1 MRDAAP
7 VSTAL
12 HAEDR
17 AFESLYRLH
26 RPLVY
31 AYAFSKLRHGADA
44 EDVTQTT
51 FLNAYNAL
59 HRGVSPREP
68 TEWLLAITRNACRD
82 RFREAKRRSNEEPL
96 ADWISIVQPEEPD
109 FSVREICRE
118 ISELNPRHRQI
129 LLMREFEGRSYAEIS
144 AELGTSEA
152 GVQALLRRA
161 RRSLRDEL
169 ELGMTCV
176 HARRVALR
184 DLNGVAVLD
193 ERRALKRHLRR
204 CTDCA
209 TFMGHGG
216 PRTPVARGLWL
227 TTMPFRRIL
236 AIFSGSSAAP
246 VGSTAGG
253 AGALAVKL
261 VTLGAVGTAAVGV
274 SVKELGTDT
283 SQHARPLTPTRAIP
297 SHKHHSTGT
306 APSYAATT
314 FVRFHTP
321 VPQTALSRGKPHTA
335 HLRTTPFA
343 GSTSSAAQPTIPSLW
358 LPSAPAQPATPA
370 AADPPQ
376 DNPPDTASAP
386 DTGIDSSSAAA
397 TAPATA
403 APAVAGSS
411 DPSAPDASNLA
422 PPQADASTSAAG
434 ASPATTPVSAPD
446 TSTPTNT
453 ATIPSSPTPNPGHGN
468 ANGIGNGNAVGPTGT
483 PPGQATK
490 PDVAHGRP

>member
-1 MRDAAP
+1 MQDASP

-31 AYAFSKLRHGADA
+31 AYAFSKLRHPADA

-59 HRGVSPREP
+59 HRGVSPRDP
-68 TEWLLAITRNACRD
+68 IEWLLAISRNACRD

-96 ADWISIVQPEEPD
+96 PEWISIVQPEEPD
-109 FSVREICRE
+109 FSVREICKE

-129 LLMREFEGRSYAEIS
+129 LLMREFEGRSYAEI
-144 AELGTSEA
+144 AAQLGSSEA

-169 ELGMTCV
+169 ELGMTCIQ
-176 HARRVALR
+176 ARRVALR

-204 CTDCA
+204 CAECA
-209 TFMGHGG
+209 TFMGQR
-216 PRTPVARGLWL
+216 PRTPVAQGLWL
-227 TTMPFRRIL
+227 ATMPFRRIV

-283 SQHARPLTPTRAIP
+283 SQHGRPTSPTRPIP
-297 SHKHHSTGT
+297 SYKHHSAGT
-306 APSYAATT
+306 APSYVART
-314 FVRFHTP
+314 FISFHTP
-321 VPQTALSRGKPHTA
+321 LPQTAPSSGKHRTA
-335 HLRTTPFA
+335 RSGTKALT
-343 GSTSSAAQPTIPSLW
+343 GSTAAAAQPTMPSQW
-358 LPSAPAQPATPA
+358 LPSPPVEPATPA
-370 AADPPQ
+370 ADDPAQAANPAETAS
-376 DNPPDTASAP
+376 PPDSGT
-386 DTGIDSSSAAA
+386 DSSDASV
-397 TAPATA
+397 TAPT
-403 APAVAGSS
+403 VAGSS
-411 DPSAPDASNLA
+411 DASAPDASSLA
-422 PPQADASTSAAG
+422 PPQTDASTSAG
-434 ASPATTPVSAPD
+434 SASFATTPAPAPD
-446 TSTPTNT
+446 TSSPTSTPTT
-453 ATIPSSPTPNPGHGN
+453 PSSQTPTPTPGHGN
-468 ANGIGNGNAVGPTGT
+468 GNGNGNGVGPSGT